1 VSQVQTLGI
10 FDDASKAAAA
20 VEAAR
25 AAGLGDVTAY
35 APTLD
40 HRIDAALGPGRS
52 PVRVFT
58 LVGGILGCAIGFA
71 FPIYTVLAWP
81 IITGGKPIVTIPTFA
96 VIAFELTILFAAL
109 STVLGFLIFG
119 GLPSL
124 RDDHLYDV
132 RFSLD
137 RWGVLI
143 VGAKEK
149 AEAARVRLMQA
160 GAEEVRHA
168 DA

>member
-1 VSQVQTLGI
+1 VLGI
-10 FDDASKAAAA
+10 FDDPAKAVAA
-20 VEAAR
+20 VETLR
-25 AAGLGDVTAY
+25 ADRLGDVTAY

-40 HRIDAALGPGRS
+40 HRIDAALGPRKS

-58 LVGGILGCAIGFA
+58 LVGGILGCATGFG

-81 IITGGKPIVTIPTFA
+81 IITGGKPIVTIPTFV

-109 STVLGFLIFG
+109 STVLGFLIYS
-119 GLPSL
+119 GLPNL
-124 RDDHLYDV
+124 RSRTLYDP
-132 RFSLD
+132 RFSED

-143 VGAKEK
+143 VCAKER
-149 AEAARVRLMQA
+149 ADAARARLTQA

>member
-1 VSQVQTLGI
+1 RWNKASGAQLVSQVQVLAV
-10 FDDASKAAAA
+10 FDDPSKAVAA
-20 VEAAR
+20 VETLR
-25 AAGLGDVTAY
+25 AERLGDVTAY

-40 HRIDAALGPGRS
+40 HRIDAALGPRKS

-58 LVGGILGCAIGFA
+58 LVGGILGCATGFG
-71 FPIYTVLAWP
+71 FTIYTALVWP
-81 IITGGKPIVTIPTFA
+81 IITGGKPIVSIPPFV

-124 RDDHLYDV
+124 RNGTLYDP
-132 RFSLD
+132 RFSED

-143 VGAKEK
+143 VCARER
-149 AEAARVRLMQA
+149 AEAARA
-160 GAEEVRHA
+160 
-168 DA
+168 

>member
-10 FDDASKAAAA
+10 FDDSSKAAAA
-20 VEAAR
+20 VEALR
-25 AAGLGDVTAY
+25 ADRLGEVKAY

-58 LVGGILGCAIGFA
+58 LVGGILGCATGFA
-71 FPIYTVLAWP
+71 FPIYTVLSWP

-109 STVLGFLIFG
+109 STALGFLIFA
-119 GLPSL
+119 GLPRL
-124 RDDHLYDV
+124 KNGTLYDP
-132 RFSLD
+132 RFSDD
-137 RWGVLI
+137 RWGVLVI
-143 VGAKEK
+143 SAKEQ
-149 AEAARVRLMQA
+149 AAVARARLLHA
-160 GAEEVRHA
+160 GAEEVRDA